1 MTVESP
7 PPGAAVVP
15 APPAPRAGTPWLSVL
30 RRVDPGELDRTVR
43 HTQHRLL
50 NHLVGAL
57 ELPLEVALDL
67 THRVLLEALETVAT
81 ARGGSASPLARLDG
95 TARILLR
102 KRLRAALGT
111 AAGMDGEYE
120 PEPDP
125 TTLRGFYD
133 GDPELDERLAARTSL
148 PPFLALAHDALRS
161 LPPGPPDGLAEVAGT
176 LLLAHAR
183 PNACMVFDEHL
194 HRAGWIP
201 GAPLT
206 EVTRQRLLHHVNTC
220 QRCVPCQGRAVQR
233 VRTLPPVVVPAVLGL
248 DAQRRQ
254 LFAAVGSA
262 PDLSTEAPRWTEQ
275 TALMA
280 LVDPPPAPPPPPARD
295 VRPEPVGFGPRVMIA
310 TLTIGLLIVVGLA
323 VLIWAASR
331 TDQTRPTA
339 LTPTDTTP
347 VGTPTVSVPATTAAP
362 PVRTSR
368 PAPPT
373 PTPTPTATS
382 PSATR
387 TSTSTPPPRPPSPP
401 RSTVKPP
408 PPRTTTPPAPPPP
421 STPTRRLS
429 VGISSF
435 SSGSLAVT
443 IAGEP
448 QQTCTGGHDC
458 TYQMHSGDTVV
469 LDPADFVL
477 SWSGTPC
484 AGASTSS
491 SCVFTASGN
500 DSMSLVVLH
509 FR

>member
-7 PPGAAVVP
+7 PPAAAVVP
-15 APPAPRAGTPWLSVL
+15 APPAPRAGAPWLSAL
-30 RRVDPGELDRTVR
+30 RQVDPADLERAIR

-67 THRVLLEALETVAT
+67 THRVVLEALETVAT
-81 ARGGSASPLARLDG
+81 AHGGASPLTRLDG

-148 PPFLALAHDALRS
+148 PPFLSLTHDALRS
-161 LPPGPPDGLAEVAGT
+161 LPPGPPTGLAEVAGT
-176 LLLAHAR
+176 LLLAYAR
-183 PNACMVFDEHL
+183 PNACMVYDEHL

-201 GAPLT
+201 GGPLT

-220 QRCVPCQGRAVQR
+220 QRCVPCQARAVQR
-233 VRTLPPVVVPAVLGL
+233 IRTLPPVVVPATLGL

-254 LFAAVGSA
+254 LFAAIGAA
-262 PDLSTEAPRWTEQ
+262 PEPPAEGPRWTER
-275 TALMA
+275 TALLA
-280 LVDPPPAPPPPPARD
+280 LVDPPPRPAAPPPGPT
-295 VRPEPVGFGPRVMIA
+295 RPEPVGFGPRVMIA
-310 TLTIGLLIVVGLA
+310 TLTIGLLIVAGLA

-331 TDQTRPTA
+331 ADQTRPAA
-339 LTPTDTTP
+339 LNPLDSTPTDA
-347 VGTPTVSVPATTAAP
+347 PTLSVPASTAP
-362 PVRTSR
+362 PVQTSR
-368 PAPPT
+368 PPAPKPT
-373 PTPTPTATS
+373 PKPTPSATS

-387 TSTSTPPPRPPSPP
+387 SSTPPPPPP
-401 RSTVKPP
+401 RSTPKPP
-408 PPRTTTPPAPPPP
+408 PKPTTRPAPPPP
-421 STPTRRLS
+421 TTPTRHLGIALS
-429 VGISSF
+429 DF

-443 IAGEP
+443 IAGVP
-448 QQTCTGGHDC
+448 QQTCTGGRDC
-458 TYQMHSGDTVV
+458 SYRMHAGDTVV

-484 AGASTSS
+484 SGTSTSS
-491 SCVFTASGN
+491 SCVFTASGD
-500 DSMSLVVLH
+500 DSMSLVVLR